1 MGSYKQKRKV
11 FSLLRMLALVF
22 LGLFF
27 IVPIYLILVNA
38 FKDGGLVM
46 RSPLSLPIPPVFDSI
61 VSIVQNKANNVFDMY
76 KNSIILL
83 VCVIPAS
90 IVFNSMASYY
100 LARNNSRFSK
110 GLRFYFLSG
119 LMVPYVI
126 VFIPLALVVR
136 FLKLSFGIPLLILI
150 FLSATVPF
158 TTFMYTNFI
167 KTIPIELEEAAA
179 IDGAS
184 KFYTFWKIIFPLL
197 KPCTATIIIFNGLGV
212 WNDFQTPLLMGQI
225 KTITVG
231 IYTAIGPYSADWG
244 IVFGY
249 LLFAIIP
256 VIIAYLFLQKQ
267 FIAGLTGGATKG

>member
-1 MGSYKQKRKV
+1 MRSYTNKKR
-11 FSLLRMLALVF
+11 FYSFLRMLALIL

-27 IVPIYLILVNA
+27 IVPIYLIFVNA
-38 FKDGGLVM
+38 FKENGDVM
-46 RSPLSLPIPPVFDSI
+46 TSPLSVPLPPIFDSI
-61 VSIVQNKANNVFDMY
+61 ISILKNKSNNVFAMY

-83 VCVIPAS
+83 VCVVPLSVVI
-90 IVFNSMASYY
+90 NSMASYY
-100 LARNNSRFSK
+100 LARSGTRFSK
-110 GLRFYFLSG
+110 GLRFFFLAG

-136 FLKLSFGIPLLILI
+136 FLKLSFGIPLLVLI

-167 KTIPIELEEAAA
+167 NTIPKELEEAAA
-179 IDGAS
+179 IDGAG
-184 KFYTFWKIIFPLL
+184 KFRTFWSIIFPLL

-212 WNDFQTPLLMGQI
+212 WNDFQTPLLMGQV

-231 IYTAIGPYSADWG
+231 TYSAIGPYSADWG
-244 IVFGY
+244 LVFGY
-249 LLFAIIP
+249 LLFAVIP
-256 VIIAYLFLQKQ
+256 VIIAYLLLQKQ